1 MFVPCSPR
9 EKAAVPKMDIAGEE
23 IGCHDIAERFEQGA
37 VTYSVM
43 FERLMFTNK
52 WTHPRFVKL
61 AQTATGGVSWLH
73 SSQIASL
80 RKGQL
85 KSPGPRSFAALVY
98 LFNAIDEWQ
107 RGIKTKDSPDWTGQE
122 EFIKDREV
130 IRDEEGRVASI
141 GWHFEVF
148 CGWRIPPAKATERN
162 FTDEQ
167 AAEISANAAKHIRRR
182 MIADRLDLI
191 DDMPKLQRHFSL
203 DKDDQVLFRDVILGQ
218 AHWQNEQI
226 DDSMVRMG
234 NMLQKV
240 FKEDWKPQELLHEL
254 MK

>member
-1 MFVPCSPR
+1 MFVSCSPR
-9 EKAAVPKMDIAGEE
+9 ELDAVPTMDIAGEE

-37 VTYSVM
+37 VTYAKM
-43 FERLMFTNK
+43 FCRLMDDND
-52 WTHPRFVKL
+52 WSHPRFVKL
-61 AQTATGGVSWLH
+61 AQTATGGVAWVH

-98 LFNAIDEWQ
+98 LFNAIDEFQ
-107 RGIKTKDSPDWTGQE
+107 RGVKTKDSPDWTGQE
-122 EFIKDREV
+122 EFIKDKKV
-130 IRDEEGRVASI
+130 IRDDEGRVASI

-148 CGWRIPPAKATERN
+148 CGWRMPPAKSTERN

-167 AAEISANAAKHIRRR
+167 AAEISANAAKHVRRR

-203 DKDDQVLFRDVILGQ
+203 DKEEQVLFRDVVLGQ

-226 DDSMVRMG
+226 DDSMVHLM
-234 NMLQKV
+234 NMLSKV
-240 FKEDWKPQELLHEL
+240 FKEDWKPEELLQEL